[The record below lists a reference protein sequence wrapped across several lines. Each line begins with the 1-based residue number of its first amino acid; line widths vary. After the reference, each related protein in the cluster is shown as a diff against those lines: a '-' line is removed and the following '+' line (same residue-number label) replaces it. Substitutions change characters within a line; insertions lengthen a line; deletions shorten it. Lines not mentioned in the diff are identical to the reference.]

1 MTKPYILSV
10 DDEPQ
15 VLNAVNR
22 DLRRHYQ
29 RDYRIL
35 KAGSGQE
42 ALGTLQQLKELP
54 VSKPSGIF
62 FTARAH
68 KTGL

>member
-1 MTKPYILSV
+1 MAKPFILNV

-22 DLRRHYQ
+22 DLRRQYR
-29 RDYRIL
+29 RDYRII

-42 ALGTLQQLKELP
+42 ALETLLQLKQRNDP
-54 VSKPSGIF
+54 VALLLSDHRMP
-62 FTARAH
+62 
-68 KTGL
+68 